1 MLDAKFLRNNIEYL
15 KNILERRNTKI
26 DLDLFEKIDARRRE
40 LLSEVE
46 TLKFKR
52 NNSSKE
58 IGRLKREGLDATE
71 LLDEMANV
79 SQEIKDLEKEV
90 ADIEEKILNYQMTIP
105 NILHESVVTGKG
117 EEDNV
122 EIRKYGKIKEFN
134 FTPKTHDEIGE
145 ALDILDFERGA
156 KLSGSRF
163 TVYKGLGARLERAL
177 ISFMLD
183 IHTTE
188 KGYKEIIPPFLVSRE
203 TMTGTGQL
211 PKFEEDLYKTT
222 DDMFLI
228 PTSEVPLTNIHAK
241 EILKEEELPIYYTAY
256 SPCFRREAGS
266 YGRDVKGLIR
276 QHQFNKVELVKLVKP
291 ENSYEELEK
300 MTKDAEDILQR
311 LGLAYRVVSLCS
323 ADIGFSA
330 AKTYDIEVWL
340 PGQNKYREIS
350 SCSNTENFQARR
362 AMIKYRGTGENKGS
376 EFVHTLNGSGLAVGR
391 TLIAILENYQQE
403 DGTVIV
409 PEALRPYLG
418 GIDVI
423 K

>member
-79 SQEIKDLEKEV
+79 SQEIKNLEKEV
-90 ADIEEKILNYQMTIP
+90 ADIEEKIFNYQMTIP